1 MVQIFNLIIT
11 ILTVAIFTR
20 ALLSFIVPILGN
32 RPHPLLVNFQAVVV
46 QLTEPLLA
54 PLRRILPTVG
64 AFDLSPMVAL
74 IILWA
79 IRAVLVSR
87 L

>member
-1 MVQIFNLIIT
+1 MVNILNLVIT
-11 ILTVAIFTR
+11 LLTVAIFTR
-20 ALLSFIVPILGN
+20 ALLSFLVPILGN
-32 RPHPLLVNFQAVVV
+32 RPHPLVANFQAVVV

-64 AFDLSPMVAL
+64 SFDLSPMAAL

-79 IRAVLVSR
+79 IREILVSR

>member
-1 MVQIFNLIIT
+1 MELILNLIIG

-20 ALLSFIVPILGN
+20 SLLSFVVPILGN

-64 AFDLSPMVAL
+64 MFDLSPMVAL

-79 IRAVLVSR
+79 IRYVLVSR